1 MKWKPELIAG
11 CIIGISM
18 AGFLVISWFLG
29 QRTFDPN
36 IEHGLIILRHGF
48 EGAMVGG
55 ICDFIAVKSV
65 YTAAREHF
73 PSLRDNTTRIV
84 IQDMVQ
90 VKEQIENFSDLQQQL
105 SKPEHQEQF
114 VTAVQQL
121 APSKNRIESVIHN
134 IWSTQVRPHLAQW
147 MIDYRFEGTAKQ
159 FTTRH
164 EINTPLFRRAAV
176 ELLRDVAN
184 QEQDNTQLVERL
196 RKLASDVTL
205 HDVGV
210 PSEPAAVRHLLE
222 KLYQQW
228 SSLDSDANLDNKPF
242 WAKAGHTLLTQS
254 IVAFSPAIAQKVQT
268 TTLEDTFKPL
278 LTEETLKDT
287 LLSLAEKIEHPSQ
300 IEALESNDDLLADIV
315 SYWLVFVRAWEDL
328 DPSLRADIVDEL
340 IRIVETPALA
350 MIVDQVWTIRM
361 NLLDPQNI
369 LEQEGTQAI
378 LTTLSDTLKAQAE
391 NIEQQSIKALQTQF
405 DEMGQDNFVEM
416 IRRNT
421 KTRLDWIKVNG
432 SGWGF
437 VLGAVVGAIGLVL
450 GH

>member
-11 CIIGISM
+11 CIITISII
-18 AGFLVISWFLG
+18 GFFIISWFLG
-29 QRTFDPN
+29 HHTFDPT
-36 IEHGLIILRHGF
+36 IEQGLIVLRHGF
-48 EGAMVGG
+48 EGALVGG

-90 VKEQIENFSDLQQQL
+90 VKEQIEHLSDLELLL
-105 SKPEHQEQF
+105 SNPTYQGQF
-114 VTAVQQL
+114 VTAVQQF
-121 APSKNRIESVIHN
+121 APSKDSITIVVHD
-134 IWSTQVRPHLAQW
+134 IWTTQVRPHIAQW

-164 EINTPLFRRAAV
+164 EINTALLRKGAV

-184 QEQDNTQLVERL
+184 QEKDNTQLVERL
-196 RKLASDVTL
+196 RKLASDITL
-205 HDVGV
+205 HDIGV

-228 SSLDSDANLDNKPF
+228 SSLDPDADLDNKPF

-315 SYWLVFVRAWEDL
+315 SYGMVFVRAWEDL
-328 DPSLRADIVDEL
+328 DPTLRANVIDEL
-340 IRIVETPALA
+340 IRIVETPVLS
-350 MIVDQVWTIRM
+350 MIVDQVWTLRM
-361 NLLDPQNI
+361 NLLEPQII

-378 LTTLSDTLKAQAE
+378 LTTLSDTLKSQAG

-405 DEMGQDNFVEM
+405 DEMGEDNFVEM

-437 VLGAVVGAIGLVL
+437 VLGALVGTVGLIL

>member
-1 MKWKPELIAG
+1 MKWNPEMIAG
-11 CIIGISM
+11 CIITISI

-29 QRTFDPN
+29 HQTFDPT
-36 IEHGLIILRHGF
+36 IKQGLIILRHGF

-90 VKEQIENFSDLQQQL
+90 VKDQIEHFSDLRQQL
-105 SKPEHQEQF
+105 SQPKHQEQF

-121 APSKNRIESVIHN
+121 APSKNLIESVVHN
-134 IWSTQVRPHLAQW
+134 IWITQVRPHLAQW
-147 MIDYRFEGTAKQ
+147 MIDYKFEGTAEQ

-184 QEQDNTQLVERL
+184 QEKDNTQLVAQL

-228 SSLDSDANLDNKPF
+228 TSLDPDANLESKPF
-242 WAKAGHTLLTQS
+242 WANAGHTLLTQS

-328 DPSLRADIVDEL
+328 EPALRADIVDEL
-340 IRIVETPALA
+340 IRIVETPALE
-350 MIVDQVWTIRM
+350 MIVDQVWTLRM
-361 NLLDPQNI
+361 NLLDPQKI

-378 LTTLSDTLKAQAE
+378 LTTLSDTLKSQAE

>member
-11 CIIGISM
+11 CIIGISI

-29 QRTFDPN
+29 HRTFDPTY
-36 IEHGLIILRHGF
+36 EQGLIILRHGF
-48 EGAMVGG
+48 EGALVGG

-65 YTAAREHF
+65 YTAARDHF

-90 VKEQIENFSDLQQQL
+90 VKEQIEQRSDLREL
-105 SKPEHQEQF
+105 LTKPEYQEQF
-114 VTAVQQL
+114 IAAVQQF
-121 APSKNRIESVIHN
+121 APSKEGIETVVHN
-134 IWSTQVRPHLAQW
+134 IWNTQIRPHLAQW
-147 MIDYRFEGTAKQ
+147 MIDYKFEGTAKQ

-164 EINTPLFRRAAV
+164 EINTELLRRGAV
-176 ELLRDVAN
+176 ELLKDVAN
-184 QEQDNTQLVERL
+184 QEEDNVQLVLRV
-196 RKLASDVTL
+196 RKLASDITL
-205 HDVGV
+205 HDIGV
-210 PSEPAAVRHLLE
+210 PSEPTAVRHLLE

-228 SSLDSDANLDNKPF
+228 SSLDPDANLEDKPF

-268 TTLEDTFKPL
+268 TTLEDAFKPL

-287 LLSLAEKIEHPSQ
+287 LISLAEKIENPSQ
-300 IEALESNDDLLADIV
+300 LEALDRKDDLLADIV
-315 SYWLVFVRAWEDL
+315 SYWLVFVRSWEDL
-328 DPSLRADIVDEL
+328 DTSLRTDIVDEL

-350 MIVDQVWTIRM
+350 MIVNQVWSLRM
-361 NLLDPQNI
+361 QLLEPTQI
-369 LEQEGTQAI
+369 LEQDGTKAV
-378 LTTLSDTLKAQAE
+378 LTTLSETLKSQAN
-391 NIEQQSIKALQTQF
+391 NIEQQSIKALQEQF

-421 KTRLDWIKVNG
+421 QTRLDWIKVNG

-437 VLGAVVGAIGLVL
+437 VLGAVVGSVGLLL

>member
-1 MKWKPELIAG
+1 MTRKPEVIAS
-11 CIIGISM
+11 CIIGISIL
-18 AGFLVISWFLG
+18 GFLALSWVLG
-29 QRTFDPN
+29 HQTLEPTTKQL
-36 IEHGLIILRHGF
+36 LIVLRHGF

-65 YTAAREHF
+65 YTAAKEHF

-90 VKEQIENFSDLQQQL
+90 VKEQVEKRSDLTILL
-105 SKPEHQEQF
+105 SRSEYQTQF
-114 VTAVQQL
+114 VEAVQQL
-121 APSKNRIESVIHN
+121 APAKSEVETVVHN
-134 IWSTQVRPHLAQW
+134 IWNTQVRPHLAQW
-147 MIDYRFEGTAKQ
+147 MIEYQFEGTAKQ

-164 EINTPLFRRAAV
+164 EINTPLFRTGAV

-184 QEQDNTQLVERL
+184 QQEDNAQLVDKL

-210 PSEPAAVRHLLE
+210 PSESAAVRHLLE

-228 SSLDSDANLDNKPF
+228 SSLDPDANLEGKPF

-254 IVAFSPAIAQKVQT
+254 IVAFSPAIAQKVKT

-278 LTEETLKDT
+278 LTEETLRDT
-287 LLSLAEKIEHPSQ
+287 LLSLAEKIEHPSTLEA
-300 IEALESNDDLLADIV
+300 IEDNDDLLADIV

-328 DPSLRADIVDEL
+328 DPQLRADIVDEL
-340 IRIVETPALA
+340 IRIVETPLLT
-350 MIVDQVWTIRM
+350 MVVDQSWNFRM
-361 NLLDPQNI
+361 RLLNPDEI
-369 LEQEGTQAI
+369 LKQQGTQAI
-378 LTTLSDTLKAQAE
+378 LQTLSETIKAQATS
-391 NIEQQSIKALQTQF
+391 IEQQSIAALQNQF
-405 DEMGQDNFVEM
+405 DEMGEDNFVEM
-416 IRRNT
+416 IKRNT

-437 VLGAVVGAIGLVL
+437 VLGAIVGAIGLLL

>member
-1 MKWKPELIAG
+1 MTLKPEVIASF
-11 CIIGISM
+11 IVGISI
-18 AGFLVISWFLG
+18 AGFLILSWLLG
-29 QRTFDPN
+29 HQTFDPTT
-36 IEHGLIILRHGF
+36 EQLLIVLRHGF

-65 YTAAREHF
+65 YTAAKEHF

-90 VKEQIENFSDLQQQL
+90 VKEQVEKRANLTELL
-105 SKPEHQEQF
+105 SRPEYQSQF
-114 VTAVQQL
+114 VAAVQQI
-121 APSKNRIESVIHN
+121 APAKQGVETNVHN
-134 IWSTQVRPHLAQW
+134 IWNTQVRPHLAQW
-147 MIDYRFEGTAKQ
+147 MIDYQFEGTAKQ

-164 EINTPLFRRAAV
+164 EINTTLFRTGAV

-184 QEQDNTQLVERL
+184 QQEDNAQLVEKL
-196 RKLASDVTL
+196 RKLASDITL

-228 SSLDSDANLDNKPF
+228 SSLDPDTSLEGKPF

-278 LTEETLKDT
+278 LTEETLRDT
-287 LLSLAEKIEHPSQ
+287 LLSLAEKIEHPSKLEA
-300 IEALESNDDLLADIV
+300 IEGNDDLLADIV

-328 DPSLRADIVDEL
+328 NPQLRADIVDEL
-340 IRIVETPALA
+340 IRIVEAPLLT
-350 MIVDQVWTIRM
+350 MVVDQVWSFRM
-361 NLLDPQNI
+361 QLLKPEDI
-369 LEQEGTQAI
+369 LEQQGTQAV
-378 LTTLSDTLKAQAE
+378 LTTLSDTIKAQAE
-391 NIEQQSIKALQTQF
+391 KIEQQSIVALQEQF
-405 DEMGQDNFVEM
+405 DEMGEDNFVEM
-416 IRRNT
+416 IKRNT

-437 VLGAVVGAIGLVL
+437 VLGAVVGVIGLLL